1 LIIVQ
6 TPLRISFFGGGTDFP
21 SYFRREGGCVLST
34 AIDKYI
40 YVTIK
45 QRFDDLIRI
54 GYTNTEIVED
64 VSQIQHELIREA
76 FRTTGLKKGVEIT
89 TMGDIPA
96 GTGLGSSSTVTVGAL
111 NAMYAFQNQFVDPQN
126 LAKQAC
132 EIEIET
138 LHKPIGYQDQ
148 YIAALGNFRLIE
160 FGIDG
165 NISTQIIALDPKVK
179 NRLNENLLLF
189 YTGQHRLSE
198 TILTEQNNNTQ
209 DNLKILNK
217 LKILAHSAVE
227 ELQKGDIDCIGYMLN
242 ESWQLKKR
250 LASGITNGKIDHYYE
265 AALSAGALGGK
276 VTGAGGGGFLLIYCP
291 YDKRDTVRNKLQ
303 DLREIP
309 IQLEASGSKVI
320 FDYRN

>member
-34 AIDKYI
+34 AIDKYV

-54 GYTNTEIVED
+54 GYTKTEIVED
-64 VSQIQHELIREA
+64 VDHIQHELIREA

-96 GTGLGSSSTVTVGAL
+96 GTGLGSSSTVTVGTL
-111 NAMYAFQNQFVDPQN
+111 NAMYAFQNKFVCPED
-126 LAKQAC
+126 LAKEAC
-132 EIEIET
+132 HIEIDT
-138 LHKPIGYQDQ
+138 LNKPIGFQDQ

-160 FGIDG
+160 FEKDG
-165 NISTQIIALDPKVK
+165 KITTQVISLDPIVK
-179 NRLNENLLLF
+179 NRLSENLLLF
-189 YTGQHRLSE
+189 YTGQQRLSE
-198 TILTEQNNNTQ
+198 SILTEQNNNVQ

-217 LKILAHSAVE
+217 LKIMAHSAVE

-250 LASGITNGKIDHYYE
+250 LASGITNVKIDYYYE
-265 AALSAGALGGK
+265 LAMSSGALGGK

-291 YDKRDTVRNKLQ
+291 YDKRDAVRTKLKE
-303 DLREIP
+303 LREIP
-309 IQLEASGSKVI
+309 IHLEESGSKVI